1 MRGFINKIANNII
14 EFIEDVWNHVKD
26 ATEFVAT
33 ILGILFVLPFI
44 PFIMLVLFVRELFIG
59 RRVKDESTKK
69 E

>member
-1 MRGFINKIANNII
+1 MREFMSKIVDNVI
-14 EFIEDVWNHVKD
+14 EFVEDVWNHVKD